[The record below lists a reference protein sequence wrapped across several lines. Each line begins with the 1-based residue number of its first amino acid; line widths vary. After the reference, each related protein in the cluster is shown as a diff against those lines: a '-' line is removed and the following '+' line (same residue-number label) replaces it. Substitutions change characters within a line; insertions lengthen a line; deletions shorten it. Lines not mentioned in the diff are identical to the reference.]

1 MLRNSLRTDWRAR
14 VGVAVVASSS
24 LAGALS
30 LAAPAAAVAHQPVSY
45 SFRTYNNSSDPSFNQ
60 LLGINNG
67 GVIAGYFGSGA
78 RKHPNKGYLLSPP
91 YRQADYQVQN
101 FPGSKQTQVT
111 GLNNK
116 GVTVGFWSSQNKANM
131 ANNNFGFYAVNGT
144 DFHSVSFPTSD
155 NSTPPVNQLLGV
167 NDNDIA
173 VGFYADGQGN
183 THGYEYNIA
192 SNSFSDVSV
201 AGATSVVAAGINNL
215 GNVAGF
221 YTDSGGQTNGFLLRH
236 NGKLITLAVPGA
248 MRTQALGVNGL
259 NEVVGFYTDSGGNTH
274 GFTWTQAG
282 GFQTVD
288 NPRGVGSTVVNGV
301 NNSGDLVGFYT
312 GSVGN
317 TNGFMARPKA

>member
-1 MLRNSLRTDWRAR
+1 M
-14 VGVAVVASSS
+14 
-24 LAGALS
+24 
-30 LAAPAAAVAHQPVSY
+30 AAAHGRRALPGRAEPLPLAPRGGDMAIGWTVGGKGTRSAV
-45 SFRTYNNSSDPSFNQ
+45 FR
-60 LLGINNG
+60 
-67 GVIAGYFGSGA
+67 A
-78 RKHPNKGYLLSPP
+78 

-144 DFHSVSFPTSD
+144 DFHSVNFPTSD

-215 GNVAGF
+215 GNVA
-221 YTDSGGQTNGFLLRH
+221 
-236 NGKLITLAVPGA
+236 A
-248 MRTQALGVNGL
+248 
-259 NEVVGFYTDSGGNTH
+259 
-274 GFTWTQAG
+274 
-282 GFQTVD
+282 
-288 NPRGVGSTVVNGV
+288 STPTAAARP
-301 NNSGDLVGFYT
+301 T
-312 GSVGN
+312 GSCSA
-317 TNGFMARPKA
+317 TTAS